1 MSRFPSRLLAIAAA
15 AALSAGALVSISPA
29 AAQSSGA
36 KCQLNALKKA
46 DKPVEIVLW
55 HSMPRANEETLQR
68 LVQEF
73 EAAQSGVTVRLVN
86 QTSYRDTF
94 EKYRAGL
101 SSGDLPDL
109 AQIEDTGLQQMIDTQ
124 SVLPAAACVKADKY
138 SFSDTIKRVV
148 DYYTVEGTLWP
159 MPFNVSNPV
168 LYYNKAAFRQAGLD
182 PEQPPTTL
190 EEVKQYSQTLKDS
203 GAVSQ
208 AGFGL
213 KLDPWYL
220 EQWSAKGG
228 KLYVNN
234 KNGRADRATAT
245 VFDNPVGLEILTW
258 MSDMVSSG
266 LAETNESEGASE
278 FNNLLGI
285 GNKNFGMTI
294 DTSAAL
300 GTIDQVLKAGQ
311 FADVE
316 LGVAP
321 MPGPVGRGGVLVG
334 GAALYI
340 VNKSSPAK
348 QAASWEFAKF
358 LNTPESQATWAAGTG
373 YVPIRKSA
381 VDLPPVQQ
389 RWAEIPGFKV
399 AYDQLTTGVNNA
411 ATAGPVIGDYQGV
424 RDTLLLEEQK
434 MFNNGKKPAATLKD
448 AQKATTEVIQEYNE
462 RLGI

>member
-1 MSRFPSRLLAIAAA
+1 MTRRPVRVLALAVVAAFAAA
-15 AALSAGALVSISPA
+15 GLGTVAPA
-29 AAQSSGA
+29 AAQSSDA
-36 KCQLNALKKA
+36 KCPLSALKKA
-46 DKPVEIVLW
+46 KKPVEIVLW
-55 HSMPRANEETLQR
+55 HSMPQANEETLQR
-68 LVQEF
+68 LVDEF
-73 EAAQSGVTVRLVN
+73 ESSQNDIKVKLVN
-86 QTSYRDTF
+86 QTTYRDTF

-138 SFSDTIKRVV
+138 SFSDYIKRVV
-148 DYYTVEGTLWP
+148 DYYTVETTLWP

-168 LYYNKAAFRQAGLD
+168 LYYNKAVFRAAGLD
-182 PEQPPTTL
+182 PEKPPTSL
-190 EEVKQYSQTLKDS
+190 EEVKEYSQKIKDS
-203 GAVSQ
+203 GAVSD

-228 KLYVNN
+228 TLYVNN
-234 KNGRADRATAT
+234 QNGRNKRATAT
-245 VFDNPVGLEILTW
+245 VFNNKVGLEIFTW
-258 MSDMVSSG
+258 MQDMVSSG
-266 LAETNESEGASE
+266 LAKTNDAEGPSAVD
-278 FNNLLGI
+278 NLIGI

-300 GTIDQVLKAGQ
+300 GTIVQLLKAGQ
-311 FADVE
+311 YADVE

-321 MPGPVGRGGVLVG
+321 MPGPTGKGGVLVG
-334 GAALYI
+334 GAALFM

-358 LNTPESQATWAAGTG
+358 LNTPESQATWAVGTG

-381 VDLPPVQQ
+381 VDLPVVQA
-389 RWAEIPGFKV
+389 RWAEVPGFKV
-399 AYDQLTTGVNNA
+399 AYDQLITGVNNA

-424 RDTLLLEEQK
+424 RDALLLQEQQ
-434 MFNNGKKPAATLKD
+434 MFSNGKKPAATLKD
-448 AQKATTEVIQEYNE
+448 AQKDTTKVIQEYNT